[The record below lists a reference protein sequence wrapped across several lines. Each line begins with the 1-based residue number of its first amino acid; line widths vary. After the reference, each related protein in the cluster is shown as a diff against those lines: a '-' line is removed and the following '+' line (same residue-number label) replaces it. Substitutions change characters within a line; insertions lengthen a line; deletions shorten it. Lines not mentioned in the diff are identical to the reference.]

1 MGNVNSIMH
10 DKSVETAAVAA
21 DMISGGVEMGSVSSV
36 NPGVADL
43 LQTLS
48 SLNLPAL
55 SSPKVTSALK
65 NAPTADIVQLSMAA
79 SELESVDAIF
89 GFSGGSNAGTSSAL
103 ANLDALLGGSA
114 GTAASGATGSPAG
127 SLFDLMG

>member
-1 MGNVNSIMH
+1 
-10 DKSVETAAVAA
+10 
-21 DMISGGVEMGSVSSV
+21 MGSVSSV

-89 GFSGGSNAGTSSAL
+89 GISGGSNTGTSSAL

-114 GTAASGATGSPAG
+114 GMVASGATGSPAG

>member
-1 MGNVNSIMH
+1 
-10 DKSVETAAVAA
+10 
-21 DMISGGVEMGSVSSV
+21 MGSVSSV

-48 SLNLPAL
+48 SLNLPLL
-55 SSPKVTSALK
+55 SSSAVTSALQK
-65 NAPTADIVQLSMAA
+65 APTADIVLLSAA
-79 SELESVDAIF
+79 ANELENVDAIF
-89 GFSGGSNAGTSSAL
+89 GISGGSNTGANSSL

-114 GTAASGATGSPAG
+114 GTAAGGATGSPAG

>member
-1 MGNVNSIMH
+1 MH

-21 DMISGGVEMGSVSSV
+21 DTISGGVEMGSVSSV

-48 SLNLPAL
+48 SLNLPLL
-55 SSPKVTSALK
+55 SSSAVTSALQK
-65 NAPTADIVQLSMAA
+65 APTADIVQLSAA
-79 SELESVDAIF
+79 ANQLENVDAIF
-89 GFSGGSNAGTSSAL
+89 GISGGSNAGTSSTL
-103 ANLDALLGGSA
+103 ASLDALLGGSA